1 MFLFS
6 GYMQYLISLKILIW
20 NVLYP
25 ALSLFPLTYVF
36 CCFDLYQIGDF
47 PQMAGLPW
55 VSIHIWE
62 GGIREPVES
71 SQCGLMVGQLG
82 GWLDSFIGDPNCWYQ
97 WHSFFFFPGKCSLV
111 LTLSFDSNPLPLPF
125 TQSRISLF
133 QCLQNW
139 YSCFLHE
146 WGRGHNKSLDCSG
159 NDWVSWLSNYPLS
172 RSLNNSHF

>member
-1 MFLFS
+1 MFFTLHCLYFLWLMFSDVLICIKLETFLRWLVFLGCLFIFEKVALES
-6 GYMQYLISLKILIW
+6 QLKAL
-20 NVLYP
+20 NVGSWLDNWV
-25 ALSLFPLTYVF
+25 AGWTLSLGTPIV
-36 CCFDLYQIGDF
+36 
-47 PQMAGLPW
+47 
-55 VSIHIWE
+55 
-62 GGIREPVES
+62 GINGIV
-71 SQCGLMVGQLG
+71 
-82 GWLDSFIGDPNCWYQ
+82 
-97 WHSFFFFPGKCSLV
+97 FFFPGKCSLV